1 MGLFASLDSRSNP
14 LVPWHALSADVS
26 SESGLTRASEAV
38 LTSALV
44 RLASPTLWPRRDA
57 ETLSARA
64 LFSLAAIFGVHLP
77 AGPRGR
83 VTCWPWGVLPEPH
96 HEGSSY
102 KTFLFL
108 FLIFRN
114 CYLMPWSFK
123 PNFLCRGS
131 IKKKKKKNRW
141 SWSWAEG
148 NRISACTANAG
159 WDIQYRDGKWNRK
172 SVMRK
177 SCFCRLQSF
186 SHCVLSHLNI
196 HLTEVLQV
204 ASVTHRCPRTR
215 GSLLMCV
222 CALCT
227 SVTSRGPTPA
237 DETVFSFQKTNW
249 ILAVSVVQNERKC
262 VSTPPPPWLSQND
275 NLVVSRAQ

>member
-123 PNFLCRGS
+123 PNFFCRGS
-131 IKKKKKKNRW
+131 IKKTKKKIDE
-141 SWSWAEG
+141 AEAEQKVTESVHVQQMQG
-148 NRISACTANAG
+148 ETSSTGTANE
-159 WDIQYRDGKWNRK
+159 IGK
-172 SVMRK
+172 V
-177 SCFCRLQSF
+177 
-186 SHCVLSHLNI
+186 
-196 HLTEVLQV
+196 
-204 ASVTHRCPRTR
+204 
-215 GSLLMCV
+215 
-222 CALCT
+222 
-227 SVTSRGPTPA
+227 
-237 DETVFSFQKTNW
+237 
-249 ILAVSVVQNERKC
+249 
-262 VSTPPPPWLSQND
+262 
-275 NLVVSRAQ
+275 